1 VTRRATWLLVAA
13 TIAIATAADLPV
25 FAGPQPSGESWHAFA
40 GTWSA
45 RGQRQS
51 VPIEGGGTASVVYLS
66 GAVVFATRDVLGGGM
81 RAEAIAFDDGSSS
94 GTGRAVWTDSRG
106 NRLFSEI
113 RGRAVAAGRGITG
126 MFTGGTGPFA
136 GASGAYEL
144 TWQYVARDNDTANDV
159 QGRAADLR
167 GRLRVGAQR

>member
-1 VTRRATWLLVAA
+1 VRIRAARLLVAA
-13 TIAIATAADLPV
+13 TIGIATAAGLQVSARQQP
-25 FAGPQPSGESWHAFA
+25 FAANWQTFT

-51 VPIEGGGTASVVYLS
+51 VPIGGGGTASVVYLS
-66 GAVVFATRDVLGGGM
+66 GAVVPATRDVLGGGM

-113 RGRAVAAGRGITG
+113 TGRTVAAGRRITG
-126 MFTGGTGPFA
+126 TFTGGTGPFA
-136 GASGAYEL
+136 GASGDYEL
-144 TWQYVARDNDTANDV
+144 TWQYIARDNDIGTDV
-159 QGRAADLR
+159 QGRAANLH
-167 GRLRVGAQR
+167 GRLRAGVQR

>member
-1 VTRRATWLLVAA
+1 VTTRAAWLVVAA
-13 TIAIATAADLPV
+13 TMAIATAADFSV
-25 FAGPQPSGESWHAFA
+25 FAQQQPSADTWRTFT

-45 RGQRQS
+45 RGPRQS
-51 VPIEGGGTASVVYLS
+51 VPIEGGGTASVAYLS
-66 GAVVFATRDVLGGGM
+66 GAIVLATRDVPGGGM

-113 RGRAVAAGRGITG
+113 RGRAVAAGRRITG
-126 MFTGGTGPFA
+126 TFTGGTGPFA
-136 GASGAYEL
+136 GASGDYEL
-144 TWQYVARDNDTANDV
+144 TWQYVARDNDTGDEV

-167 GRLRVGAQR
+167 GRLRVGVQR

>member
-1 VTRRATWLLVAA
+1 VTRRAARLLLAA
-13 TIAIATAADLPV
+13 AIAIATG
-25 FAGPQPSGESWHAFA
+25 AGSQVVAGQQPSAERWQTFT

-51 VPIEGGGTASVVYLS
+51 VPIEGGGTASVGYLS

-81 RAEAIAFDDGSSS
+81 RAEAIAFDDGWSS

-113 RGRAVAAGRGITG
+113 KGGTVAAGRRISGT
-126 MFTGGTGPFA
+126 FTGGTGPFA
-136 GASGAYEL
+136 GASGDYQL
-144 TWQYVARDNDTANDV
+144 TWQYAARDSDTGNDV

-167 GRLRVGAQR
+167 GRLRVGTQR